1 MRRWAVTIGAA
12 MIAAQGQAQRKQRK
26 PTVWIGGWNAAA
38 GVRPLGAPTGITVDS
53 AGRLWVVEDRNR
65 TVLMLIAVD
74 ERLTRGIARLA
85 VQA

>member
-1 MRRWAVTIGAA
+1 MRRCGLS
-12 MIAAQGQAQRKQRK
+12 
-26 PTVWIGGWNAAA
+26 AAA
-38 GVRPLGAPTGITVDS
+38 GARPLGAPTGITVDS

-65 TVLMLIAVD
+65 TVLMLITVD